1 MPQGTPMMQQYQKV
15 KQEHDDCLLFFRLG
29 DFYEMFDED
38 ASVASKELDL
48 VLTTRDR
55 SAPKEEQTPMCGV
68 PAHSV
73 EGYVARLI
81 AKGYKVAICE
91 QMEDPKLAKG
101 LVEREVIRIIT
112 PGTATMSGALDDS
125 KNNFLGAAVVA
136 GNSAGVAICDFSTGE
151 FYATTLT
158 SKTKAGLLDEIR
170 NEISRYS
177 PSEMLVRS
185 DDRVFREWLR
195 GTTGSLITESDISRD
210 DARRACRDKFPTD
223 SASIEDSPAEEAAG
237 MLVDYLYA
245 TQKTDLGHIKS
256 LSAYLA
262 NSYMELDPTAR
273 KNLELT
279 ASMQSGEKKGS
290 LLWVLDR
297 TRTPMGARLM
307 RSWIERPLIDAA
319 RITRRHESV
328 GELVENAQLRD
339 EIRGELRGMGDVER
353 LIGRISANTGSARE
367 LRALADALRH
377 MAPLKAL
384 LGEASSPLIQVLGEE
399 IDPLDDLIARV
410 DEAIVDEPPLSVG
423 DGGMIRAGFD
433 GEVDRLRGIQ
443 SGGKTAVASIEE
455 REKERTG
462 IKTLKVGYNRV
473 FGYYIEVR
481 RSAGDRLPDGYIR
494 KQTLVDRERYI
505 TEELKNLES
514 EILTASDRLS
524 ALEYELFCKLRAEV
538 SDMAARVQRSA
549 KAAAS
554 ADVLAS
560 FAEVASTESYCRP
573 TVDTSDRISIRD
585 GRHPVV
591 EKMQD
596 GVLFVPNDLELDC
609 SANTVAIIT
618 GPNMAGKSTYMRQAA
633 LMVIMAQAGSFVPAR
648 KAEIGVCDRVFTRI
662 GASDDL
668 SSGRSTFMVEMSEV
682 AEILK
687 HATRRSLLIL
697 DEIGRGTSTYDGM
710 AIARA
715 VLEWVCDRE
724 KLGAKTLFATHYHEL
739 TVMEEELSGVKNY
752 NIAVKKRGDEIVFL
766 RKIVRGGADDSYG
779 VEVAK
784 LAGLPDGLISRAH
797 ELLEAIEREVRLP
810 STAGGTN
817 EPDEQMGLGELGAGE
832 LARELASVDP
842 NALSP
847 YEAWQKL
854 AQYVQKA
861 KELG

>member
-101 LVEREVIRIIT
+101 LVEREVVRIIT

-125 KNNFLGAAVVA
+125 KNNFLGTAVVS

-158 SKTKAGLLDEIR
+158 SKTKAGLLDDIR

-177 PSEMLVRS
+177 PSEMLVRA

-195 GTTGSLITESDISRD
+195 GTTGSLITESDISRE
-210 DARRACRDKFPTD
+210 DARQACRDKFPTD
-223 SASIEDSPAEEAAG
+223 SASIEDSPAQEAAG

-273 KNLELT
+273 RNLELT

-328 GELVENAQLRD
+328 DELVENARLRD
-339 EIRGELRGMGDVER
+339 EIRAELRGMGDVER
-353 LIGRISANTGSARE
+353 LIGRISANTGGARE

-377 MAPLKAL
+377 MAPLKSL
-384 LGEASSPLIQVLGEE
+384 LGAAESPLVQVLGEE
-399 IDPLDDLIARV
+399 IDPLDDLIALV
-410 DEAIVDEPPLSVG
+410 DEAIVDEPPLSVK

-481 RSAGDRLPDGYIR
+481 KSAGDQLPDDYIR

-524 ALEYELFCKLRAEV
+524 ALEYELFCKLRSEV
-538 SDMAARVQRSA
+538 SAMAERVQRSA

-560 FAEVASTESYCRP
+560 FAEVASTEGYCRP
-573 TVDTSDRISIRD
+573 TVDTSDRITIRD

-609 SANTVAIIT
+609 SGNTVAIIT

-648 KAEIGVCDRVFTRI
+648 SAEIGVCDRVFTRI

-739 TVMEEELSGVKNY
+739 TVMERELSGVKNY

-784 LAGLPDGLISRAH
+784 LAGLPDGLIARAH

-810 STAGGTN
+810 SGAAGRS
-817 EPDEQMGLGELGAGE
+817 EPDEQMGFGELGASE
-832 LARELASVDP
+832 LAHELAAVDP

-854 AQYVQKA
+854 AEYVQKA

>member
-101 LVEREVIRIIT
+101 LVEREVVRIIT

-158 SKTKAGLLDEIR
+158 SKTKAGLLDDIR

-177 PSEMLVRS
+177 PSEMLVRA

-195 GTTGSLITESDISRD
+195 STAGSLITESDISSD
-210 DARRACRDKFPTD
+210 DAKRACRDKFPTD
-223 SASIEDSPAEEAAG
+223 SADIEDTPAQEAAG

-328 GELVENAQLRD
+328 GELVENARLRD
-339 EIRGELRGMGDVER
+339 EIRGELRGTGDIER
-353 LIGRISANTGSARE
+353 LIGRISANTGGARE
-367 LRALADALRH
+367 LRALADALGH
-377 MAPLKAL
+377 MKPLKSL
-384 LGEASSPLIQVLGEE
+384 LGGASSALVQVLGEE
-399 IDPLDDLIARV
+399 IDPLDDLIALV
-410 DEAIVDEPPLSVG
+410 DGAIVDEPPLGVK
-423 DGGMIRAGFD
+423 DGGMIRAGFSD
-433 GEVDRLRGIQ
+433 EVDRLRGIQ

-455 REKERTG
+455 REKTRTG

-481 RSAGDRLPDGYIR
+481 RSAGDQLPDDYIR

-538 SDMAARVQRSA
+538 SAMAARVQKTA

-560 FAEVASTESYCRP
+560 FAEVAATEGYCRP

-596 GVLFVPNDLELDC
+596 GVMFVPNDLDLDC
-609 SANTVAIIT
+609 SQNTVAIIT

-648 KAEIGVCDRVFTRI
+648 SAEIGVCDRVFTRI

-739 TVMEEELSGVKNY
+739 TVMENELSGVKNY

-797 ELLEAIEREVRLP
+797 ELLEAIEREARLP
-810 STAGGTN
+810 ASASVAT
-817 EPDEQMGLGELGAGE
+817 EQDEQMGFGELGASE

-854 AQYVQKA
+854 ADYARRA

>member
-195 GTTGSLITESDISRD
+195 GTTGSLITESDISRE
-210 DARRACRDKFPTD
+210 DARQACRDKFPTD
-223 SASIEDSPAEEAAG
+223 SASIEDSPAQESAG

-307 RSWIERPLIDAA
+307 RSWIERPLVDAA

-328 GELVENAQLRD
+328 GELVENARLRD

-353 LIGRISANTGSARE
+353 LTLN
-367 LRALADALRH
+367 
-377 MAPLKAL
+377 
-384 LGEASSPLIQVLGEE
+384 
-399 IDPLDDLIARV
+399 
-410 DEAIVDEPPLSVG
+410 VG
-423 DGGMIRAGFD
+423 
-433 GEVDRLRGIQ
+433 V
-443 SGGKTAVASIEE
+443 
-455 REKERTG
+455 
-462 IKTLKVGYNRV
+462 
-473 FGYYIEVR
+473 
-481 RSAGDRLPDGYIR
+481 
-494 KQTLVDRERYI
+494 
-505 TEELKNLES
+505 
-514 EILTASDRLS
+514 
-524 ALEYELFCKLRAEV
+524 
-538 SDMAARVQRSA
+538 
-549 KAAAS
+549 
-554 ADVLAS
+554 
-560 FAEVASTESYCRP
+560 
-573 TVDTSDRISIRD
+573 
-585 GRHPVV
+585 
-591 EKMQD
+591 
-596 GVLFVPNDLELDC
+596 
-609 SANTVAIIT
+609 
-618 GPNMAGKSTYMRQAA
+618 
-633 LMVIMAQAGSFVPAR
+633 
-648 KAEIGVCDRVFTRI
+648 
-662 GASDDL
+662 
-668 SSGRSTFMVEMSEV
+668 
-682 AEILK
+682 
-687 HATRRSLLIL
+687 
-697 DEIGRGTSTYDGM
+697 
-710 AIARA
+710 
-715 VLEWVCDRE
+715 
-724 KLGAKTLFATHYHEL
+724 
-739 TVMEEELSGVKNY
+739 
-752 NIAVKKRGDEIVFL
+752 
-766 RKIVRGGADDSYG
+766 
-779 VEVAK
+779 
-784 LAGLPDGLISRAH
+784 
-797 ELLEAIEREVRLP
+797 
-810 STAGGTN
+810 
-817 EPDEQMGLGELGAGE
+817 GE
-832 LARELASVDP
+832 LA
-842 NALSP
+842 
-847 YEAWQKL
+847 
-854 AQYVQKA
+854 
-861 KELG
+861 